1 MPPSLDRLLRELS
14 SAQIESA
21 YGATELGPI
30 STGTFG
36 PDGVL
41 RFSPPADHVVSQVVD
56 AAQQPLAS
64 GQQGVLRLRTATMV
78 NDYVGAS
85 GRGHAFQDGW
95 FYPGDLATFAQDG
108 SFVLIGRTTEVA
120 NIDGVKDDPTL
131 VDEAARSVPGVK
143 EAALIIVEGPTGFEA
158 ILAVVCDDDETAL
171 AALDAARASS
181 YGMRLETVWRVPSLP
196 PSNRT
201 GQGAARRSGRSV
213 EGRALGV
220 QAG

>member
-1 MPPSLDRLLRELS
+1 
-14 SAQIESA
+14 
-21 YGATELGPI
+21 
-30 STGTFG
+30 
-36 PDGVL
+36 
-41 RFSPPADHVVSQVVD
+41 
-56 AAQQPLAS
+56 
-64 GQQGVLRLRTATMV
+64 
-78 NDYVGAS
+78 VGAS

-120 NIDGVKDDPTL
+120 NIGGVKVDPTL

-196 PSNRT
+196 RT
-201 GQGAARRSGRSV
+201 EQGKVQRADLADRWKAEHWASKPGDRLRRGAAIDAHLWSARRTSVHTRLNRPHRSAEHPSGQ
-213 EGRALGV
+213 RAR
-220 QAG
+220 